1 MSLDQAAPGVEAPS
15 AVQGSPDPAAE
26 HAQDAS
32 LRELARKI
40 ESVLF
45 VAGGPVTV
53 SRLANAVEADASLV
67 TRAIEL
73 LRERPG
79 AGLLLQAVAGG
90 YQLAT
95 RPECAEPVRR
105 YLQTEHAES
114 LTKGALEVLA
124 IIAYRQP
131 ATRGDIEQIRG
142 TRSDWHIERLL
153 ERQLIRDVGRR
164 QTVGRPVLFG
174 TTELFLRYFGLGD
187 LSDLPPMGDRGV
199 QALLDSVR

>member
-1 MSLDQAAPGVEAPS
+1 MTLDRAAPGVEAPPG
-15 AVQGSPDPAAE
+15 VEGGPDPAAE

-32 LRELARKI
+32 LRELARTI
-40 ESVLF
+40 ESILF

-53 SRLANAVEADASLV
+53 GRLANAVEADASLV

-164 QTVGRPVLFG
+164 ETVGRPVLFG